1 MHSQEARNYDY
12 YDHDADDVENVHC
25 VLRLTYVMATL
36 TRKHALIDRPSL
48 YKIAQALRVLSG
60 PRCGYNTSST
70 NYHFTLELLFA
81 RPSSVSIKSLTKHTQ
96 RVSRT
101 CERVGLLEDSWRQV
115 GVVVDLTTRFARGI
129 PAEEWQITSA
139 KIKII
144 AGCGTKTSG

>member
-12 YDHDADDVENVHC
+12 YDHDADDIENVHC
-25 VLRLTYVMATL
+25 VLRLRYVMATL
-36 TRKHALIDRPSL
+36 TALIDRPSL

-101 CERVGLLEDSWRQV
+101 CELVGRLETLGGKSALL
-115 GVVVDLTTRFARGI
+115 LI
-129 PAEEWQITSA
+129 
-139 KIKII
+139 
-144 AGCGTKTSG
+144 

>member
-12 YDHDADDVENVHC
+12 YDHDADDIENVHC
-25 VLRLTYVMATL
+25 VLRLRYVMATL
-36 TRKHALIDRPSL
+36 TALIDRPSL

-81 RPSSVSIKSLTKHTQ
+81 RPSKRLYKITHQAHSTGLMHM
-96 RVSRT
+96 RT
-101 CERVGLLEDSWRQV
+101 CRKARDSWRQI
-115 GVVVDLTTRFARGI
+115 GVVVDLTTGFVRGI
-129 PAEEWQITSA
+129 LAEEWQITSA